1 MGLFNK
7 DNKNENK
14 VTEETTNTIETKICK
29 RLYLVDYE
37 NVSDAGLVGVDQLTE
52 GDIVVIFYGSKVK
65 TVAYESLIAITSSA
79 ANIEHM
85 KAEKTAKNY
94 LDFQLTTYLGY
105 KLGQNSIDEIYVI
118 SKDSGFDAV
127 VDFWSDRGYSI
138 KRQPS
143 IIIEDKVNKVNP
155 EEIPENTPEEKTKTK
170 TRRTNT
176 RRTGNQSRPTT
187 RSTRPKVVTKP
198 QSKKPRETANRPTV
212 TEKQKAELRA
222 ALKEAGLSAPDYKK
236 VYDAFA
242 SCDNTSAYNN
252 KLQKSLGNDKT
263 SVVYKATSK
272 IFENAK
278 K

>member
-1 MGLFNK
+1 MGLFNR
-7 DNKNENK
+7 ENNTK
-14 VTEETTNTIETKICK
+14 ETVQEDSVIEQKSIK

-37 NVSDAGLVGVDQLTE
+37 NVSDAGLVGVDKLTNA
-52 GDIVVIFYGSKVK
+52 DSVIIFYGSKVK

-79 ANIEHM
+79 AIIEHM

-94 LDFQLTTYLGY
+94 LDFQLTTYLGF
-105 KLGQNSIDEIYVI
+105 KLGQCSYDEVFVI

-127 VDFWSDRGYSI
+127 VDFWSNKGYAI
-138 KRQPS
+138 KRQVA
-143 IIIEDKVNKVNP
+143 IVI
-155 EEIPENTPEEKTKTK
+155 EEKPVAEAPVEKSKKTY
-170 TRRTNT
+170 TRRTSSLSRSRAT
-176 RRTGNQSRPTT
+176 TRTGK
-187 RSTRPKVVTKP
+187 PKIVTKP
-198 QSKKPRETANRPTV
+198 QPKKPRTSTRPTV
-212 TEKQKAELRA
+212 TDKQKAEIRT
-222 ALKEAGLSAPDYKK
+222 ALKGAELSAPDYKK

-242 SCDNTSAYNN
+242 SSDNTSAYNN

>member
-7 DNKNENK
+7 DVKNENR
-14 VTEETTNTIETKICK
+14 VSDISAATEESRVIK

-37 NVSDAGLVGVDQLTE
+37 NVSDAGLVGVNQLSSN
-52 GDIVVIFYGSKVK
+52 DIVVIFYGSKVK
-65 TVAYESLIAITSSA
+65 TVAYESLIAITSSS
-79 ANIEHM
+79 ANIEHV

-105 KLGQNSIDEIYVI
+105 KLGQNSYDAIFVI
-118 SKDSGFDAV
+118 SRDSGFDAV
-127 VDFWSDRGYSI
+127 VDFWTEKGYSI
-138 KRQPS
+138 KRQES
-143 IIIEDKVNKVNP
+143 IVIKEKVV
-155 EEIPENTPEEKTKTK
+155 EEISEELPKARP
-170 TRRTNT
+170 RRTYT
-176 RRTGNQSRPTT
+176 RRTGNSGRTTT
-187 RSTRPKVVTKP
+187 RTVRQKVVTKT
-198 QSKKPRETANRPTV
+198 QAKKPRTNTRPTV

-222 ALKEAGLSAPDYKK
+222 ALKGAELSAPDYKK

-242 SCDNTSAYNN
+242 SCENASAYNN

>member
-7 DNKNENK
+7 ENK
-14 VTEETTNTIETKICK
+14 SENKAYDINTTTVETIIKK
-29 RLYLVDYE
+29 RLYLIDYE

-52 GDIVVIFYGSKVK
+52 NDIVVIFYGSKVK

-79 ANIEHM
+79 ACIEHM

-105 KLGQNSIDEIYVI
+105 KLGQSSYDEIYVI

-127 VDFWSDRGYSI
+127 VDFWTGKGYSI
-138 KRQPS
+138 KRQEA
-143 IIIEDKVNKVNP
+143 IVIKEKVA
-155 EEIPENTPEEKTKTK
+155 EEKSEEPPKSK
-170 TRRTNT
+170 PRRANT
-176 RRTGNQSRPTT
+176 RRSGNSNRPTT
-187 RSTRPKVVTKP
+187 RTSRPKVVTKP
-198 QSKKPRETANRPTV
+198 QTPKTRTTNRPTV

-222 ALKEAGLSAPDYKK
+222 ALKGAELSAPDYKK

-242 SCDNTSAYNN
+242 SCENTSAYNN

-272 IFENAK
+272 IFENSK